1 MNKYEKLIEHII
13 NDETEKARALFH
25 TIVVEKSRDIYESLV
40 DECDFDRVGGYKVN
54 GLTDEVTSDEEG
66 LTRDDDE
73 GYADDSYGDTS
84 AWGGGQDGEED
95 DSEFDFDGD
104 GELDSHE
111 ESHEEE
117 GDELHDLKATLDELS
132 AKFDQLLAGKDGDS
146 EFGDEDEFGGEQDE
160 FGGED
165 DAFGGEQD
173 EFGSEEGEGE
183 DNFGGNR
190 SFGGEDDTDDEELDE
205 VLVREYVEKVG
216 DFYKSSLDSAE
227 GKEVGKGGSA
237 PINKRSINAK
247 PNRMGGDSLK
257 FGQAGEKDTSG
268 NTPPKGENNAYK
280 KGQGELDLGKRN
292 VNQPVRQGA
301 HKFYNT
307 KRISYEKAKGKEGQT
322 TDGKLSVDTKSVG
335 GKIKR

>member
-13 NDETEKARALFH
+13 NDENEKARALFH

-40 DECDFDRVGGYKVN
+40 DESDFDRVGGNKMN

-66 LTRDDDE
+66 LTQDDEE

-95 DSEFDFDGD
+95 DSEFDFDGSGD
-104 GELDSHE
+104 LDSHE

-117 GDELHDLKATLDELS
+117 GDELHDLKTTLDELS

-146 EFGDEDEFGGEQDE
+146 E
-160 FGGED
+160 
-165 DAFGGEQD
+165 FGGEQD

-190 SFGGEDDTDDEELDE
+190 SFGGEDNSDDEELDE

-247 PNRMGGDSLK
+247 PNRMGGDSP
-257 FGQAGEKDTSG
+257 EIRTSW
-268 NTPPKGENNAYK
+268 
-280 KGQGELDLGKRN
+280 
-292 VNQPVRQGA
+292 
-301 HKFYNT
+301 
-307 KRISYEKAKGKEGQT
+307 
-322 TDGKLSVDTKSVG
+322 
-335 GKIKR
+335 